1 MYVGRGVTGKYYV
14 IFQLSD
20 YSRSIFSW
28 VKIEGKRMINR
39 IISYGGL
46 KNGTICLLCPNCYS
60 GVYTKFGTYSR
71 GVRYYLGHLRNIFI
85 QRYHCK
91 SCNSTFSDLSRIVTR
106 LRRYAKKAL
115 RDIVDIKLWMGA
127 GLGKIANWKRV
138 HGCSRTLIWNEL
150 QKLGKLCKKAFEK
163 LKCKFSGTV
172 CIDEVWIRQIKG
184 KYVYVFAAVD
194 AVYGH
199 MIWIQSFIVE
209 NKGEKSKATET
220 FLNELKA
227 LGYIPKVILTDGDK
241 CYPDAI
247 KGVFKLAIHQ
257 LCIFHVKQNI
267 YEAFEPPRGIKLSK
281 EVEELR
287 DMVLAIFDVND
298 ISQNQAVEF
307 LKTALQSAID
317 MRCGSVVKLLKNL
330 IEKKDRL
337 FQYLKYDIPKSN
349 GFVESLFSFFEP
361 IQDIGKSF
369 PSMESVDNL
378 FTAAGMHYNFNIKI
392 QSKFDDPIPIRR
404 AGHNGT
410 LDMYDFVEY
419 EV

>member
-20 YSRSIFSW
+20 YMRSIVSW

-46 KNGTICLLCPNCYS
+46 KYGTICLLCPNCLS

-71 GVRYYLGHLRNIFI
+71 GVRYYLGHLRNISI
-85 QRYHCK
+85 QRYYCK
-91 SCNSTFSDLSRIVTR
+91 SCNSTFGDISRIVTS

-127 GLGKIANWKRV
+127 GLGKIAKWQRI
-138 HGCSRTLIWNEL
+138 HRFRRTLIWNEL
-150 QKLGKLCKKAFEK
+150 KKLGKLCKKAFEK

-172 CIDEVWIRQIKG
+172 CIDEVWIRRIKG

-220 FLNELKA
+220 FLNELKT

-247 KGVFKLAIHQ
+247 KEVFKNAIHQ

-267 YEAFEPPRGIKLSK
+267 YEAFEPPKGIKLSK

-287 DMVLAIFDVND
+287 DMILAIFDVNN
-298 ISQNQAVEF
+298 ISPNQAVEF
-307 LKTALQSAID
+307 LKTALLSAID
-317 MRCGSVVKLLKNL
+317 MGCSSAVKLLKNL

-369 PSMESVDNL
+369 PSFESVDNL
-378 FTAAGMHYNFNIKI
+378 FTAAGMHYNFSIKI
-392 QSKFDDPIPIRR
+392 QSKFDEPIPIRR
-404 AGHNGT
+404 AGYKGT
-410 LDMYDFVEY
+410 LDMYDFVQY
-419 EV
+419 EL